1 MKVFIMLLELSLVV
15 LAVLFGWIVISY
27 KGWKRNLLKS
37 LNENSEVATTSRGE
51 IEYVLKGSGQVI
63 LILHGA
69 SGGYDQGALD
79 MEMWID
85 EGFSVLAIS
94 RPGYLRTPLSTG
106 ETFEE
111 QADAID
117 ALIDTLGISKVAI
130 LAVSAGGPIALH
142 FALRHPNRL
151 SALILIAAVSHQFEM
166 NLDAMDSVLGRI
178 FLSNS
183 MVDFG
188 VWVVDVLTRRWT
200 TQSLKISYK
209 ETVMLE
215 SKELNDYIRQVMAT
229 PEQVTWYKRSIRAT
243 CPMSPRTIGLNNDLK
258 QLQQVSFTNLEAVT
272 CPTLVIHGTVDK
284 DVSFSNAEFA
294 ASSIPNAKLYSLEN
308 IGHMVWLG
316 EHVSEMNSEIV
327 RFLREHS

>member
-1 MKVFIMLLELSLVV
+1 MLVELSLVL
-15 LAVLFGWIVISY
+15 LATLFVWIFISY
-27 KGWKRNLLKS
+27 RGWKRNLLTS
-37 LNENSEVATTSRGE
+37 LNENSEVATTSLGE
-51 IEYVLKGSGQVI
+51 IEYVLKGSGPII
-63 LILHGA
+63 LYLHGA
-69 SGGYDQGALD
+69 PGGYDQGALG

-94 RPGYLRTPLSTG
+94 RPGYLRTPLNTG

-111 QADAID
+111 QAEAIG
-117 ALIDTLGISKVAI
+117 ALLDTLGISKVSI
-130 LAVSAGGPIALH
+130 LAASAGGPTALH
-142 FALRHPNRL
+142 FALRHPDRL
-151 SALILIAAVSHQFEM
+151 SALILLAAVSHQFDM
-166 NLDAMDSVLGRI
+166 NLDALDSVLGRI
-178 FLSNS
+178 FLSDS
-183 MVDFG
+183 IVDFG
-188 VWVVDVLTRRWT
+188 VWVFDVLTRRWT

-215 SKELNDYIRQVMAT
+215 SKELNDNIRQVMAT
-229 PEQVTWYKRSIRAT
+229 PEQVTWYKRSIHAT

-258 QLQQVSFTNLEAVT
+258 QLQHVSFTNLEAVT

-294 ASSIPNAKLYSLEN
+294 ASSIPNAKLYILEN